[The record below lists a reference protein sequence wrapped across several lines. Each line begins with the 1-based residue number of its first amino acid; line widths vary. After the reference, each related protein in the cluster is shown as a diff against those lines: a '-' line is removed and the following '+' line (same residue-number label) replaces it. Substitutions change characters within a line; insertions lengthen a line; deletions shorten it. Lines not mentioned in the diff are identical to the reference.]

1 MKPDQDESIIK
12 FLIKKVKNPIYIFI
26 IIVLYFINNYI
37 QIIKANELA
46 IAICIILICIVL
58 LKETI
63 YNCLD
68 RLCKRDE
75 NIEKEKTKR
84 LLAKDQ
90 NKNNNNPSP
99 NNTNNSSAGNK
110 GSNTKSS
117 DGDIKVYDI
126 KHRKPS

>member
-1 MKPDQDESIIK
+1 MKPNQDESIIK
-12 FLIKKVKNPIYIFI
+12 FLIKKVKNPICVFI

-84 LLAKDQ
+84 LLATD
-90 NKNNNNPSP
+90 NGKNDDDPSP
-99 NNTNNSSAGNK
+99 NDKNDSSSANRS
-110 GSNTKSS
+110 SNTQ
-117 DGDIKVYDI
+117 DNNRNNVCNIKD
-126 KHRKPS
+126 RRPS